1 MEALPP
7 ASPEIAARPG
17 PSDVAAAVAELEG
30 CLGGPDFT
38 PTMESVRRSL
48 VPLLASDPC
57 AVEDALS
64 RALDL
69 RAAGE
74 VRAVLVEAL
83 AAGPGASRAA
93 DLAPALLMD
102 PSPLVRDAAR
112 RGIAAGA
119 PRHPCSNP
127 SIDLDRK

>member
-57 AVEDALS
+57 AVEDAIA
-64 RALDL
+64 RVLDL

-83 AAGPGASRAA
+83 AAGPGSARVA
-93 DLAPALLMD
+93 DVAPALLMD
-102 PSPLVRDAAR
+102 PSAHVREAAR
-112 RGIAAGA
+112 HAATSQRMA
-119 PRHPCSNP
+119 HHV
-127 SIDLDRK
+127 LHK